1 MRTELIYLW
10 INKDTH
16 GCFHREGFNFSP
28 RYSVSYSPE
37 TRVLR
42 IETLDTINVFKNSN
56 IANVTAIIGENGTGK
71 TTLLEYLTGLID
83 VPLSEETREEYQ
95 PWCRAQNELRK
106 FIAVYIEDGNDEPHI
121 INLTH
126 DAIIYHGTEIAPHS
140 VENFRYEDYQGQISH
155 IYLSN
160 GAYDRKRD
168 QNMREGGIIS
178 YITIT
183 DPTLSTIF
191 HDFYHREYGFPV
203 NAGGIPNTP
212 FNALAG
218 MLAVQENSQSMQ
230 MFLDLLFY
238 IYLSGNDRGFHGKHL
253 SSISFSIKSTRKKI
267 VDTPHPIGYATSY
280 TEKKYIAEVNEKYQ
294 PIVQLIGGEAIWRTI
309 VCNLVFELLFAFED
323 FTLEIP
329 AEKQQSA
336 DDILGRCA
344 AFIIGLPESREKVYY
359 ENALKE
365 IAMIGG
371 ILQSAEIEN
380 NLLPQGDLG
389 GEVFAKTNV
398 SEFVPLTNHIKDGHS
413 FILKYLNIQN
423 FEISSGERALLNFMS
438 RLYFASRITEFLPET
453 GFSWNESILLL
464 IDEIDL
470 YLHPEWQRQILND
483 LFTAIQEEFPR
494 NYFQIIIT
502 SHSPIILSDI
512 PQENSIFLKRNEDG
526 KIVQEKHGI
535 QTFGANIYTLY
546 KDAFFIKDGLAMG
559 SFARKKINSW
569 IEEIKEGEADADDIK
584 KKLEL
589 IGEPIIRR
597 RLEKNV
603 QERGEHLVTRTMQQ
617 NERQCILEFLRTQK
631 AAIQH
636 QIDILEEYADD

>member
-1 MRTELIYLW
+1 MRTELTYLW

-42 IETLDTINVFKNSN
+42 IETLDRINVFRNSN

-71 TTLLEYLTGLID
+71 TTLLEYLTGLSD
-83 VPLSEETREEYQ
+83 VPLTEETREEYQ
-95 PWCRAQNELRK
+95 PWHRAQNELRE
-106 FIAVYIEDGNDEPHI
+106 FIAVYIEGGNDGPHI

-126 DAIIYHGTEIAPHS
+126 DAITYHGAEIAPYS
-140 VENFRYEDYQGQISH
+140 GENFRNENYLGQVSH

-160 GAYDRKRD
+160 GAYDRKRN
-168 QNMREGGIIS
+168 QNMREGGMIS

-183 DPTLSTIF
+183 DATLSTIF

-203 NAGGIPNTP
+203 NTGRIPNTP

-218 MLAVQENSQSMQ
+218 MVAVQENSQSMQ

-238 IYLSGNDRGFHGKHL
+238 IYLSENDREFHGKHL
-253 SSISFSIKSTRKKI
+253 DSISFSIKSARKKI
-267 VDTPHPIGYATSY
+267 VDTPHPISYATSY
-280 TEKKYIAEVNEKYQ
+280 AGEEYIAGVNEKYQ
-294 PIVQLIGGEAIWRTI
+294 PIVQLIGGETIWRTI
-309 VCNLVFELLFAFED
+309 VCNLVFELLLVFED

-329 AEKQQSA
+329 AEGQQNA
-336 DDILGRCA
+336 DDIFGRCA
-344 AFIIGLPESREKVYY
+344 AFIEGLPESREKTYY
-359 ENALKE
+359 ENALEE
-365 IAMIGG
+365 IAMIRD
-371 ILQSAEIEN
+371 ILESAEIED
-380 NLLPQGDLG
+380 NLLPQGDSG
-389 GEVFAKTNV
+389 REVFAKTNV
-398 SEFVPLTNHIKDGHS
+398 SEFAPLTDFIKDGHS
-413 FILKYLNIQN
+413 FILKYLDIQN

-438 RLYFASRITEFLPET
+438 RLYFASRIAEFLPET

-483 LFTAIQEEFPR
+483 LLTAIQEEFPR

-526 KIVQEKHGI
+526 KIVQDKHGI

-559 SFARKKINSW
+559 SFARGKINSW
-569 IEEIKEGEADADDIK
+569 IEEIKEGGTDADDIK

-589 IGEPIIRR
+589 IGEPIIRK
-597 RLEKNV
+597 RLEKIA
-603 QERGEHLVTRTMQQ
+603 QERGESLIARTMQQ
-617 NERQCILEFLRTQK
+617 NERQRILEFLRTQK

-636 QIDILEEYADD
+636 QIDILEEYEDD

>member
-42 IETLDTINVFKNSN
+42 IETLDRINVFRNSN

-71 TTLLEYLTGLID
+71 TTLLEYLTGLSD
-83 VPLSEETREEYQ
+83 VPLTEETREEYQ
-95 PWCRAQNELRK
+95 PWHRAQNELRE
-106 FIAVYIEDGNDEPHI
+106 FIAVYIEGGNDGPHI

-126 DAIIYHGTEIAPHS
+126 DAITYHGAEIAPYS
-140 VENFRYEDYQGQISH
+140 GENFRNENYLGQVSH

-160 GAYDRKRD
+160 GAYDRKRN
-168 QNMREGGIIS
+168 QNMREGGMIS

-183 DPTLSTIF
+183 DATLSTIF

-203 NAGGIPNTP
+203 NTGRIPNTP

-218 MLAVQENSQSMQ
+218 MVAVQENSQSMQ

-238 IYLSGNDRGFHGKHL
+238 IYLSENDREFHGKHL
-253 SSISFSIKSTRKKI
+253 DSISFSIKSARKKI
-267 VDTPHPIGYATSY
+267 VDTPHPISYATSY
-280 TEKKYIAEVNEKYQ
+280 AGEEYIAGVNEKYQ
-294 PIVQLIGGEAIWRTI
+294 PIVQLIGGETIWRTI
-309 VCNLVFELLFAFED
+309 VCNLVFELLFVFED

-329 AEKQQSA
+329 AEGQQNA
-336 DDILGRCA
+336 DDIFGRCA
-344 AFIIGLPESREKVYY
+344 AFIEGLPESREKTYY
-359 ENALKE
+359 ENALEE
-365 IAMIGG
+365 IAMIRD
-371 ILQSAEIEN
+371 ILESAEIED
-380 NLLPQGDLG
+380 NLLPQGDSG
-389 GEVFAKTNV
+389 REVFANSNV
-398 SEFVPLTNHIKDGHS
+398 SEFAPLPNSIKDGDA
-413 FILKYLNIQN
+413 FILKYLDIQN

-438 RLYFASRITEFLPET
+438 RLYFASRIAEFLPET

-483 LFTAIQEEFPR
+483 LLTAIQEEFPR

-526 KIVQEKHGI
+526 KIVQDKHGI

-559 SFARKKINSW
+559 SFARGKINSW
-569 IEEIKEGEADADDIK
+569 IEEIKEGGTDADDIK

-589 IGEPIIRR
+589 IGEPIIRK
-597 RLEKNV
+597 RLEKIA
-603 QERGEHLVTRTMQQ
+603 QERGESLIARTMQQ
-617 NERQCILEFLRTQK
+617 NERQRILEFLRTQK

-636 QIDILEEYADD
+636 QIDILEEYEDD

>member
-71 TTLLEYLTGLID
+71 TTLLEYLTGLSD
-83 VPLSEETREEYQ
+83 VPLTEETREEYQ
-95 PWCRAQNELRK
+95 PWHRAQNESRE
-106 FIAVYIEDGNDEPHI
+106 FIAVYIEGGNDGPHI

-126 DAIIYHGTEIAPHS
+126 DAITYHGAEIAPYS
-140 VENFRYEDYQGQISH
+140 GENFRNENYLGQVSH

-160 GAYDRKRD
+160 GAYDRKRN
-168 QNMREGGIIS
+168 QNMREGGMIS

-183 DPTLSTIF
+183 DATLSTIF

-203 NAGGIPNTP
+203 NAGRIPNTP

-218 MLAVQENSQSMQ
+218 MVAVQENSQSMQ

-238 IYLSGNDRGFHGKHL
+238 IYLSENDREFHGKHL
-253 SSISFSIKSTRKKI
+253 DSISFSIKSARKKI
-267 VDTPHPIGYATSY
+267 VDTPHPISYATSY
-280 TEKKYIAEVNEKYQ
+280 AGEEYIAGVNEKYQ
-294 PIVQLIGGEAIWRTI
+294 PIVQLIGGETIWRTI
-309 VCNLVFELLFAFED
+309 VCNLVFELLFVFED

-329 AEKQQSA
+329 AEGQQNA
-336 DDILGRCA
+336 DDIFGRCA
-344 AFIIGLPESREKVYY
+344 AFIEGLPESREKTYY
-359 ENALKE
+359 ENALEE
-365 IAMIGG
+365 IAMIRD
-371 ILQSAEIEN
+371 ILGSAEIED

-389 GEVFAKTNV
+389 REVFAKTNV
-398 SEFVPLTNHIKDGHS
+398 SEFAPLTDYIKDGHS
-413 FILKYLNIQN
+413 FILKYLDIQN

-438 RLYFASRITEFLPET
+438 RLYFASRIAEFLPET

-483 LFTAIQEEFPR
+483 LLTAIQEEFPR

-526 KIVQEKHGI
+526 KIVQDKHGI

-559 SFARKKINSW
+559 SFARGKINSW
-569 IEEIKEGEADADDIK
+569 IEEIKEGGTDADDIK

-589 IGEPIIRR
+589 IGEPIIRK
-597 RLEKNV
+597 RLEKIV
-603 QERGEHLVTRTMQQ
+603 QERGESLIARTMQQ
-617 NERQCILEFLRTQK
+617 NERQRILEFLRTQK

-636 QIDILEEYADD
+636 QIDILEEYEDD

>member
-42 IETLDTINVFKNSN
+42 IETLDRINVFRNSN

-71 TTLLEYLTGLID
+71 TTLLEYLTGLSD
-83 VPLSEETREEYQ
+83 VPLTEETREEYQ
-95 PWCRAQNELRK
+95 PWHRAQNELRE
-106 FIAVYIEDGNDEPHI
+106 FIAVYIEGGNDGPHI

-126 DAIIYHGTEIAPHS
+126 DALTYHGAEIAPYS
-140 VENFRYEDYQGQISH
+140 GENFRNENYLGQVSH

-160 GAYDRKRD
+160 GAYDRKRN
-168 QNMREGGIIS
+168 QNMREGGMIS

-183 DPTLSTIF
+183 DATLSTIF

-203 NAGGIPNTP
+203 NTGRIPNTP

-218 MLAVQENSQSMQ
+218 MVAVQENSQSMQ

-238 IYLSGNDRGFHGKHL
+238 IYLSENDREFHGKHL
-253 SSISFSIKSTRKKI
+253 DSISFSIKSARKKI
-267 VDTPHPIGYATSY
+267 VDTPHPISYATSY
-280 TEKKYIAEVNEKYQ
+280 AGEEYIAGVNEKYQ
-294 PIVQLIGGEAIWRTI
+294 PIVQLIGGETIWRTI
-309 VCNLVFELLFAFED
+309 VCNLVFELLFVFED

-329 AEKQQSA
+329 AEGQQNA
-336 DDILGRCA
+336 DDIFGRCA
-344 AFIIGLPESREKVYY
+344 AFIEGLPESREKTYY
-359 ENALKE
+359 ENALEE
-365 IAMIGG
+365 IAMIRD
-371 ILQSAEIEN
+371 ILESAEIED
-380 NLLPQGDLG
+380 NLLPQGDSG
-389 GEVFAKTNV
+389 REVFAKTNV
-398 SEFVPLTNHIKDGHS
+398 SEFAPLTNYIKDGYS
-413 FILKYLNIQN
+413 FILKYLDIQN

-438 RLYFASRITEFLPET
+438 RLYFASRIAEFLPET

-483 LFTAIQEEFPR
+483 LLTAIQEEFPR

-526 KIVQEKHGI
+526 KIVQDKHGI

-559 SFARKKINSW
+559 SFARGKINSW
-569 IEEIKEGEADADDIK
+569 IEEIKEGGTDADDIK

-589 IGEPIIRR
+589 IGEPIIRK
-597 RLEKNV
+597 RLEKIA
-603 QERGEHLVTRTMQQ
+603 QERGESLIARTMQQ
-617 NERQCILEFLRTQK
+617 NERQRILEFLRTQK

-636 QIDILEEYADD
+636 QIDILEEYEDD

>member
-1 MRTELIYLW
+1 MRTELTYLW

-42 IETLDTINVFKNSN
+42 IETLDRINVFRNSN

-71 TTLLEYLTGLID
+71 TTLLEYLTGLSD
-83 VPLSEETREEYQ
+83 VPLTEETREEYQ
-95 PWCRAQNELRK
+95 PWHRAQNELRE
-106 FIAVYIEDGNDEPHI
+106 FIAVYIEGGNDGPHI

-126 DAIIYHGTEIAPHS
+126 DAITYHGAEIAPYS
-140 VENFRYEDYQGQISH
+140 GENFRNENYLGQVSH

-160 GAYDRKRD
+160 GAYDRKRN
-168 QNMREGGIIS
+168 QNMREGGMIS

-183 DPTLSTIF
+183 DATLSTIF

-203 NAGGIPNTP
+203 NTGRIPNTP

-218 MLAVQENSQSMQ
+218 MVAVQENSQSMQ

-238 IYLSGNDRGFHGKHL
+238 IYLSENDREFHGKHL
-253 SSISFSIKSTRKKI
+253 DSISFSIKSARKKI
-267 VDTPHPIGYATSY
+267 VDTPHPISYATSY
-280 TEKKYIAEVNEKYQ
+280 AGEEYIAGVNEKYQ
-294 PIVQLIGGEAIWRTI
+294 PIVQLIGGETIWRTI
-309 VCNLVFELLFAFED
+309 VCNLVFELLFVFED

-329 AEKQQSA
+329 AEGQQNA
-336 DDILGRCA
+336 DDIFGRCA
-344 AFIIGLPESREKVYY
+344 AFIEGLPESREKTYY
-359 ENALKE
+359 ENALEE
-365 IAMIGG
+365 IAMIRD
-371 ILQSAEIEN
+371 ILESAEIED
-380 NLLPQGDLG
+380 NLLPQGDSG
-389 GEVFAKTNV
+389 REVFAKTNV
-398 SEFVPLTNHIKDGHS
+398 SEFAPLTDFIKDGHS
-413 FILKYLNIQN
+413 FILKYLDIQN

-438 RLYFASRITEFLPET
+438 RLYFASRIAEFLPET

-483 LFTAIQEEFPR
+483 LLTAIQEEFPR

-526 KIVQEKHGI
+526 KIVQDKHGI

-559 SFARKKINSW
+559 SFARGKINSW
-569 IEEIKEGEADADDIK
+569 IEEIKEGGTDADDIK

-589 IGEPIIRR
+589 IGEPIIRK
-597 RLEKNV
+597 RLEKIA
-603 QERGEHLVTRTMQQ
+603 QERGESLIARTMQQ
-617 NERQCILEFLRTQK
+617 NERQRILEFLRTQK

-636 QIDILEEYADD
+636 QIDILEEYEDD

>member
-42 IETLDTINVFKNSN
+42 IETLDRINIFRNGN

-71 TTLLEYLTGLID
+71 TTLLEYLTGLSD
-83 VPLSEETREEYQ
+83 VPLTEETREEYQ
-95 PWCRAQNELRK
+95 PWHRAQNELRE
-106 FIAVYIEDGNDEPHI
+106 FIAVYIEEGNDEPHI
-121 INLTH
+121 INITH
-126 DAIIYHGTEIAPHS
+126 DAITYLDAEIAPYS
-140 VENFRYEDYQGQISH
+140 GENFRNENYLGQVSH

-160 GAYDRKRD
+160 GAYDRKRN
-168 QNMREGGIIS
+168 QNMREGGMIS

-183 DPTLSTIF
+183 DATLSTIF

-218 MLAVQENSQSMQ
+218 MVAVQENSQSMQ

-238 IYLSGNDRGFHGKHL
+238 IFLSENDREFHGKRL
-253 SSISFSIKSTRKKI
+253 DSISFSIKSARKKI
-267 VDTPHPIGYATSY
+267 VDTSHPISYATSY
-280 TEKKYIAEVNEKYQ
+280 AGEEYIAGVNERYQ
-294 PIVQLIGGEAIWRTI
+294 PIVQLIGGETIWHTI
-309 VCNLVFELLFAFED
+309 VCNLVFELLFVFED

-329 AEKQQSA
+329 AEGQQNA
-336 DDILGRCA
+336 DDIFDRCA
-344 AFIIGLPESREKVYY
+344 AFIEGLPESREKTYY
-359 ENALKE
+359 ENALEE
-365 IAMIGG
+365 IAMIRD
-371 ILQSAEIEN
+371 ILGSAEIED

-389 GEVFAKTNV
+389 REVFAKTNV
-398 SEFVPLTNHIKDGHS
+398 SEFAPLINYIKDGHS
-413 FILKYLNIQN
+413 FILKYLDIQN

-438 RLYFASRITEFLPET
+438 RLYFASRIAEFLPET

-483 LFTAIQEEFPR
+483 LLNAIQEEFPR

-512 PQENSIFLKRNEDG
+512 PQENSIFVKRNEDG
-526 KIVQEKHGI
+526 KIVQDKHGI

-559 SFARKKINSW
+559 SFARGKINSW
-569 IEEIKEGEADADDIK
+569 IEEIKEGRTDADDIK

-589 IGEPIIRR
+589 IGEPIIRK
-597 RLEKNV
+597 RLEKIV
-603 QERGEHLVTRTMQQ
+603 QEREEPLIARTMQQ
-617 NERQCILEFLRTQK
+617 NERQRILEFLRTQK

-636 QIDILEEYADD
+636 QIDILEEYEDD

>member
-1 MRTELIYLW
+1 
-10 INKDTH
+10 
-16 GCFHREGFNFSP
+16 
-28 RYSVSYSPE
+28 
-37 TRVLR
+37 
-42 IETLDTINVFKNSN
+42 
-56 IANVTAIIGENGTGK
+56 
-71 TTLLEYLTGLID
+71 
-83 VPLSEETREEYQ
+83 
-95 PWCRAQNELRK
+95 
-106 FIAVYIEDGNDEPHI
+106 
-121 INLTH
+121 
-126 DAIIYHGTEIAPHS
+126 
-140 VENFRYEDYQGQISH
+140 
-155 IYLSN
+155 
-160 GAYDRKRD
+160 
-168 QNMREGGIIS
+168 MREGGIIS

-183 DPTLSTIF
+183 DATLSTIF

-203 NAGGIPNTP
+203 NAGRIPNTP

-218 MLAVQENSQSMQ
+218 MVAVQENSQSMQ

-238 IYLSGNDRGFHGKHL
+238 IYLSENDREFHGKHL
-253 SSISFSIKSTRKKI
+253 DSISFSIKSARKKI
-267 VDTPHPIGYATSY
+267 VDTPHPISYATSY
-280 TEKKYIAEVNEKYQ
+280 AGEEYIAGVNEKYQ
-294 PIVQLIGGEAIWRTI
+294 PIVQLIGGETIWRTI
-309 VCNLVFELLFAFED
+309 VCNLVFELLFVFED

-329 AEKQQSA
+329 AEGQQNA
-336 DDILGRCA
+336 DDIFGRCA
-344 AFIIGLPESREKVYY
+344 AFIEGLPESREKTYY
-359 ENALKE
+359 ENALEE
-365 IAMIGG
+365 IAMIRD
-371 ILQSAEIEN
+371 ILESAEIED
-380 NLLPQGDLG
+380 NLLPQGDSG
-389 GEVFAKTNV
+389 REVFAKTNV
-398 SEFVPLTNHIKDGHS
+398 SEFAPLTNHIKDGHS

-423 FEISSGERALLNFMS
+423 FEISSGERALMNFMS
-438 RLYFASRITEFLPET
+438 RLYFASRIAEFLPET

-483 LFTAIQEEFPR
+483 LLTAIQEEFPR

-526 KIVQEKHGI
+526 KIVQDKHGI

-589 IGEPIIRR
+589 IGEPIIRK